1 MPENAHPCA
10 PADVVQLVTQLRN
23 VLDDVA
29 LDDCAAPL
37 YLDTQAEQH
46 PSPEGDLE
54 PHRFALRVVA
64 QDRAGRETV
73 VSRWLLTA
81 APLPSSPDS

>member
-10 PADVVQLVTQLRN
+10 PADVVQLVKQLRN
-23 VLDDVA
+23 VLDDVP
-29 LDDCAAPL
+29 LDDCDTPL
-37 YLDTQAEQH
+37 FLDTQAERH

-64 QDRAGRETV
+64 QDATGRETV

-81 APLPSSPDS
+81 APLLSSPDS